1 KGSGSTNAEQ
11 NYTFIGKP
19 NNGTITSP
27 ITANNEALV
36 GNPYPS
42 AIDANEFIM
51 DNSSSILGTL
61 YFWEHYASNNT
72 HVLADYQGG
81 YATYNLTGGNA
92 AVSPPEISGLGA
104 PSKIPERYIPVAQGF
119 TIIANT
125 IGGQIT
131 FENDQ
136 RIFVKETVTG
146 TANNGSVFMRSNQPS
161 YNTTSD
167 IIKRL
172 RLKFTTPQG
181 ANRHLL
187 LGFVPENAADDAY
200 NYGYDA
206 LNTENLP
213 DDMSW
218 SIENNN
224 YVIQGVGNFDTTKMY
239 PLFVKLTTAGNI
251 QVELT
256 TLENFD

>member
-1 KGSGSTNAEQ
+1 WTTAYNANPNTSPITMSSRWLYLYENYPVNSYADWLAINENSSVNVGLGFLMKGSGTTNAEQ

-187 LGFVPENAADDAY
+187 LGFVPENAADDA
-200 NYGYDA
+200 
-206 LNTENLP
+206 
-213 DDMSW
+213 
-218 SIENNN
+218 
-224 YVIQGVGNFDTTKMY
+224 
-239 PLFVKLTTAGNI
+239 
-251 QVELT
+251 
-256 TLENFD
+256 

>member
-1 KGSGSTNAEQ
+1 
-11 NYTFIGKP
+11 
-19 NNGTITSP
+19 
-27 ITANNEALV
+27 
-36 GNPYPS
+36 
-42 AIDANEFIM
+42 
-51 DNSSSILGTL
+51 
-61 YFWEHYASNNT
+61 
-72 HVLADYQGG
+72 
-81 YATYNLTGGNA
+81 
-92 AVSPPEISGLGA
+92 
-104 PSKIPERYIPVAQGF
+104 
-119 TIIANT
+119 
-125 IGGQIT
+125 
-131 FENDQ
+131 
-136 RIFVKETVTG
+136 
-146 TANNGSVFMRSNQPS
+146 
-161 YNTTSD
+161 
-167 IIKRL
+167 
-172 RLKFTTPQG
+172 LKFTTPQG

-256 TLENFD
+256 TLENFDEEIDVYIYDAVLNTSFRINYVPFHIFIYCGYYSNRFFISFLLNHQLSVADDNSENIFIIYLSHTLEILIKRPNHFKVNQVEFIN